1 VFRRL
6 KINLDQKETP
16 LFTALTQYIAKN
28 YAYLHLPAHR
38 QGKALSELL
47 SPGGRSLLH
56 LDLTELPG
64 LDDLYYPQEAI
75 ARAQELAA
83 ALYKASQSFFLVNGT
98 SGGIQA
104 LILSLCRPGDELL
117 LPRNC
122 HRAVL
127 GGLIL
132 SGAKPVYLPPV
143 INQEFG
149 FAAGIAPEELT
160 RTLNEHRDCRGLLLV
175 HPTYY
180 GVAGDLAKLTAFVHQ
195 ENKPVL
201 VDEAHGAHFPFHPAL
216 PPDALSCD
224 ADAVVQSMHK
234 LGGSL
239 TQSSLLHLK
248 GRRLASS
255 RVADSLRL
263 LQTSSPSYLLLAS
276 LDVARR
282 QMALTGYKLLD
293 QALEIAFQARD
304 EISKISGLKIFG
316 AENLNYQGACFF
328 DPTRI
333 VISVKQWGLTGYRV
347 AQLLS
352 STYRV
357 QVEMADYYNLVAVV
371 SLGSTREDAQAL
383 VKGLSEIWQ
392 KEAKINQPLPDVPL
406 YPPPVPVRLTPRE
419 AWFAPNRLVSLK
431 ESAGLIS
438 TQEITISPPGV
449 PLLFP
454 GEEITIEMR
463 DYLGQLKKIN
473 IPVKG
478 FTGPQ
483 KDRLQ
488 VIKS

>member
-1 VFRRL
+1 M
-6 KINLDQKETP
+6 NLDQNEAP
-16 LFTALTQYIAKN
+16 LYAALTQYSVKN

-38 QGKALSELL
+38 QGKTLTELL
-47 SPGGRSLLH
+47 SPGGKSLLH

-75 ARAQELAA
+75 AEAQGLAA
-83 ALYKASQSFFLVNGT
+83 ALYKADQSFFLVNGT

-132 SGAKPVYLPPV
+132 CGTKPVYLPPV

-160 RTLNEHRDCRGLLLV
+160 RALKKHVDCRGLLLI

-180 GVAGDLAKLTAFVHQ
+180 GVTGDLARLTALTHQ

-216 PPDALSCD
+216 PPDALSGG

-248 GRRLASS
+248 GRRLTTNRLS
-255 RVADSLRL
+255 DSLRL

-282 QMALTGYKLLD
+282 QMALNGRKLLS
-293 QALEIAFQARD
+293 QALEIAFKTRD
-304 EISKISGLKIFG
+304 ELSKIPGLKIFG
-316 AENLNYQGACFF
+316 AKNLDYQGACFF

-333 VISVKQWGLTGYRV
+333 VISVKQWGLTGYQA

-352 STYRV
+352 SAYRV
-357 QVEMADYYNLVAVV
+357 QVEMADYYNLVAII

-392 KEAKINQPLPDVPL
+392 KEAKINQPLPDISL
-406 YPPPVPVRLTPRE
+406 FPPPVPVRLAPRE

-431 ESAGLIS
+431 ESAGLVS
-438 TQEITISPPGV
+438 AQEINLSPPGI

-454 GEEITIEMR
+454 GEEITIEMC

-478 FTGPQ
+478 FTGPY
-483 KDRLQ
+483 KDKLR